1 MLIKTYHHAVSTDFD
16 EKGLFEEI
24 PQYEKGINWDEN
36 LRFYEYYEYSP
47 LRGGMPARIEIL
59 GRKISPWEIF
69 EDAIKDLQRFVD
81 VRSRQKKW
89 IVPIRLQTGGLG
101 TTFVFGLLSLKR
113 EKDHFNLRVHLQ
125 ESNLYAEPH
134 ERAFI
139 PVTGVKGKKLDGD
152 FWRRSRLAM
161 AVAFFGIN
169 FHYHIGELDF

>member
-1 MLIKTYHHAVSTDFD
+1 MFVKTYHYTVSTDFD
-16 EKGLFEEI
+16 EETLLEEA
-24 PQYEKGINWDEN
+24 PQYEKGVNWDEN

-47 LRGGMPARIEIL
+47 LRGGMPAKIEIL

-69 EDAIKDLQRFVD
+69 EDAIKDLQRFID
-81 VRSRQKKW
+81 VRPRQKKW
-89 IVPIRLQTGGLG
+89 AVPIRLQIKGLG
-101 TTFVFGLLSLKR
+101 TTFTFGLLSLKKW
-113 EKDHFNLRVHLQ
+113 ENHFDLKVHLQ

-139 PVTGVKGKKLDGD
+139 PVTGVKGEKLDED

-169 FHYHIGELDF
+169 FHYSIGPLP